1 MPTENSELH
10 EKDDSVYHI
19 GHEEADRFFESFKEP
34 YGLEKDSIAVER
46 SCKCNL
52 KMIIQDEIEHL
63 QLRLEDTIRALCY
76 RHPDR
81 FWRIFYKQKI
91 DFFSMIQV
99 LLGQVRLAQTREVF
113 IANSFDVL
121 WKTL

>member
-91 DFFSMIQV
+91 DFFFNDTSV
-99 LLGQVRLAQTREVF
+99 TWSGEASADEGGFYREF
-113 IANSFDVL
+113 L
-121 WKTL
+121 